1 MTLQERISALATA
14 IGGKIKQLFQNQ
26 GNLTALVTTEK
37 TNLVGAINEIASST
51 TLIDDV
57 TPSGTKTYSSTKI
70 QSVVAATATATKNEI
85 LGGASSAFDT
95 LQEIENRLGTDNN
108 SIGGLLTAVG
118 FRVRFD
124 APQSLTTAQITQ
136 VNANLGIGQPDTDF
150 VATFN
155 AALI

>member
-26 GNLTALVTTEK
+26 GNLSALVTTEK
-37 TNLVGAINEIASST
+37 TNLVGAINEVANAT

-57 TPSGTKTYSSTKI
+57 TPSASKTYSSNKI
-70 QSVVAATATATKNEI
+70 QSVVSAAATATKNEL

-95 LQEIENRLGTDNN
+95 LQEIESRLGSDNN
-108 SIGGLLTAVG
+108 SIGSLLTAVG

-124 APQSLTTAQITQ
+124 APQTLTAAQITQ
-136 VNANLGIGQPDTDF
+136 VNANLGIGEPNTDF

-155 AALI
+155 AALV